1 MPLTV
6 EDINKKMTTKKMNDG
21 GWETPP
27 ALQAEINIPIKFKKC
42 HEAALMPVAAK
53 DGDIGFDVSCCESF
67 SLEKGEFKRIPTGLI
82 LADMPTMDRERNRIF
97 LKVEGRSGLASKGVF
112 PIGGIIDPV
121 YRGEIGIILCNM
133 GDTVSFGVGARI
145 AQLVVYKVSTA
156 GEVII
161 KETEV
166 VTSTNR
172 GSSGF
177 GSTGV

>member
-1 MPLTV
+1 MTY
-6 EDINKKMTTKKMNDG
+6 KKPDRNTDNLA
-21 GWETPP
+21 WETPP
-27 ALQAEINIPIKFKKC
+27 ALQAEIDIPIKFKKC
-42 HEAALMPVAAK
+42 HEAALMPSAAK
-53 DGDIGFDVSCCESF
+53 IGDIGFDVSCCESF
-67 SLEKGEFKRIPTGLI
+67 SLNKGEFKRINTGLI
-82 LADMPTMDRERNRIF
+82 LADMPIMDKDRNRIF

-133 GDTVSFGVGARI
+133 GDPVSFGVGARV

-156 GEVII
+156 GEVVI
-161 KETEV
+161 KESDI
-166 VTSTNR
+166 VTSTSR